1 MTGEPLTSHQIL
13 LPPGQLAPIEE
24 AYAKAKSVRR
34 LASLLV
40 VAGLLIAIV
49 GAVRVAEVDL
59 GKLWDHR
66 GELGDYFN
74 RTFTL
79 DGGGRVWSDPV
90 EWFWNLKGWSLLVLE
105 TIVMAYVGTALG
117 LIASLPL
124 CFASTANLS
133 QNPWIRAGAKRLL
146 EFLRT
151 VPDLVF
157 ALIFVEAFGL
167 GPLAGVLALALHA
180 TGALGKQFSEFVEN
194 VDMKP
199 VEGVLASG
207 GGKLAVIRFGV
218 LPQVLAGFSSYTLL
232 RFEINVREAAVLG
245 YVGAG
250 GIGEKLLE
258 AIRKFYYTDVSA
270 ILVLLIAT
278 VFLIDMGTDRLRTSL
293 TRIVG

>member
-1 MTGEPLTSHQIL
+1 LASHQIL
-13 LPPGQLAPIEE
+13 LPQAQLAPLDA
-24 AYAKAKSVRR
+24 AYAKAKAAKR
-34 LASLLV
+34 LAAYLVIAGLV
-40 VAGLLIAIV
+40 VAV
-49 GAVRVAEVDL
+49 VAASNVTEVDL
-59 GKLWDHR
+59 PKFWAHR
-66 GELGDYFN
+66 GELTDYFS

-79 DGGGRVWSDPV
+79 DNGSSTWTNPA
-90 EWFWNLKGWSLLVLE
+90 EWFWNLGRWSLLLLE

-117 LIASLPL
+117 LIFALPL
-124 CFASTANLS
+124 CFSASANLS
-133 QNPWIRAGAKRLL
+133 ANPWLRGLTKRGL
-146 EFLRT
+146 ELLRT

-199 VEGVLASG
+199 VEGVIASG
-207 GGKLAVIRFGV
+207 GGKLAAIRFAV
-218 LPQVLAGFSSYTLL
+218 LPQVLAGFSSYTIL

-250 GIGEKLLE
+250 GIGEKLIE

-270 ILVLLIAT
+270 ILILLIVT
-278 VFLIDMGTDRLRTSL
+278 VFLIDMGTDRLRASL
-293 TRIVG
+293 TRVVG